1 MLHIIIISSSYL
13 PCSNKPL
20 AFPFFVSFNKLFR
33 AAALAELQDH
43 VSAISYGARLEFP
56 SFENVG
62 SSNSVLIRIHSS
74 LTKFVQRDLDI
85 YNIKVNKILRNDDFC
100 RYCCIFH
107 ELGQN
112 RDVWLRMK

>member
-1 MLHIIIISSSYL
+1 MLHIIIISSSCS
-13 PCSNKPL
+13 PCSNKPS

-62 SSNSVLIRIHSS
+62 SSNFVLIRIHLS
-74 LTKFVQRDLDI
+74 LTKFVERDLNI
-85 YNIKVNKILRNDDFC
+85 YNIKVTMILKNDDVC
-100 RYCCIFH
+100 RYCCVFH